1 MLKKVTLLKI
11 GVALTDDQRS
21 KAVQTKRKTL
31 KTLVCEKEN
40 CRINSR
46 GHKGLAWLGLPRR
59 QTKKINSTFKKY
71 KCKCVTCLMDRHY
84 CNLLLYFPPVNNFD
98 PRRFKLNQCNPR
110 QGTLLDICVVTT
122 LELYD

>member
-40 CRINSR
+40 WRINSR
-46 GHKGLAWLGLPRR
+46 GGQMVRLAWLGLPRHPP
-59 QTKKINSTFKKY
+59 TKKKINLNFKKY

-84 CNLLLYFPPVNNFD
+84 CNL
-98 PRRFKLNQCNPR
+98 
-110 QGTLLDICVVTT
+110 
-122 LELYD
+122 